1 MVVEQTGHEFKATI
15 PTFSNKVQ
23 RRQVSKQVPGTLQQ
37 KPLMTNSAKDTEWQ
51 SSSTGRCIVHAHMAV
66 YLLQHRFVL
75 TTRSHG

>member
-51 SSSTGRCIVHAHMAV
+51 SSSFWEVHS
-66 YLLQHRFVL
+66 
-75 TTRSHG
+75 TCSHGWFTSYSTGSC

>member
-51 SSSTGRCIVHAHMAV
+51 SSSTGRCTVHAHMAV